1 MRLLYRCHDP
11 HCIRLHKI
19 VEDRKFCF
27 HEIDT
32 ATKEPEPKPAFVWQ
46 TTMDE
51 DTIEIYDATGN
62 VIGRYTV
69 GGVITAD
76 QIQAG
81 SITANKIVVH
91 NATPLDNSVTFR
103 AEQWMLMKIQ
113 NPQSFVRIDNVT

>member
-32 ATKEPEPKPAFVWQ
+32 ATKEPEPPVPDDDDGYEYANLWDVSGNLIKRFRVRKPGFLK
-46 TTMDE
+46 
-51 DTIEIYDATGN
+51 DA
-62 VIGRYTV
+62 
-69 GGVITAD
+69 ITAD
-76 QIQAG
+76 KIQAG
-81 SITANKIVVH
+81 S
-91 NATPLDNSVTFR
+91 NSVTFR